1 MAVKRVV
8 PIFRVADIR
17 SAVEFYCS
25 TLGFATDFSYST
37 SPDGPT
43 YAGVSL
49 DGHQVHLST
58 FGGDGITGTV
68 AYLYVDD
75 VDAIFATFL
84 RAGLKTPGKP
94 NSPVEDAPVDQ
105 SWGMREFYVRDPD
118 GNTLRFG
125 SPISRASYRKG
136 AIGALM
142 DEYERA
148 ASELRRVVEAL
159 PEEEFTRIV
168 DSQTSD
174 EDCRSAQTI
183 VSHVVSAGYGYA
195 FGIRKA
201 FSTAGDRPLKR
212 LLSYHEALPALEAML
227 EDMRHTLDGRWEMT
241 NEAIAGTVISA
252 PWGVTYDLEQLLEHA
267 VVHVLR
273 HRRQIEKFV
282 HHGLITKRPGV

>member
-1 MAVKRVV
+1 MAVKQVV
-8 PIFRVADIR
+8 PILRVADIR
-17 SAVEFYCS
+17 LAVEFYCS
-25 TLGFATDFSYST
+25 MLGFAADFSYST
-37 SPDGPT
+37 SPDGPA

-58 FGGDGITGTV
+58 FAGDGSTGAT

-75 VDAIFATFL
+75 VDAIFATLL
-84 RAGLKTPGKP
+84 RAGLRTPGNP
-94 NSPVEDAPVDQ
+94 DSPVEETPVDQ
-105 SWGMREFYVRDPD
+105 SWGMRELYVRDPD

-125 SPISRASYRKG
+125 SPISRPRYRKG

-183 VSHVVSAGYGYA
+183 VAHVVSAGYGYA
-195 FGIRKA
+195 SGIRKA
-201 FSTAGDRPLKR
+201 FSATADRPRKR
-212 LLSYHEALPALEAML
+212 LLSYHEALPELEAML
-227 EDMRHTLDGRWEMT
+227 EDTRHTLDGRWEMT
-241 NEAIAGTVISA
+241 AEAISGTVISA
-252 PWGVTYDLEQLLEHA
+252 PWGVTYDLEQLL
-267 VVHVLR
+267 
-273 HRRQIEKFV
+273 
-282 HHGLITKRPGV
+282 